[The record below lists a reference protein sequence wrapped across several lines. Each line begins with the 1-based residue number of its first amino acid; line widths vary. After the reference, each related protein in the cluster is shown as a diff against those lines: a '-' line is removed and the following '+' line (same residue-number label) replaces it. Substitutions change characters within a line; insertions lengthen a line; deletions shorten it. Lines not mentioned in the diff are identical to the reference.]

1 MKKFS
6 KTFIS
11 KTFSVLILSVSGA
24 IAWGLPGFAAIPLFN
39 ATCPGKI
46 EVHADQ
52 GGPIFINGKKAQLI
66 VKNPKYYEAKLAQ
79 GANSDVVISVAI
91 NEDDTVIVSYTGKR
105 GANGI
110 CTVKED

>member
-6 KTFIS
+6 RIVS
-11 KTFSVLILSVSGA
+11 ALILSISGA
-24 IAWGLPGFAAIPLFN
+24 IAWALPSFAAIPLFN
-39 ATCPGKI
+39 ATCPGGI

-66 VKNPKYYEAKLAQ
+66 VKKPTYYEAKLSQ